1 MLEKEKQSNV
11 VKVFFRITEFSRGR
25 VLIAPP
31 LQEGGKEA
39 EKGERKKTHR
49 SQETGENRTEKRSAS
64 RNSEKARLTM
74 CTW

>member
-39 EKGERKKTHR
+39 EKGERKKTTPEPR
-49 SQETGENRTEKRSAS
+49 NGREQNRKEVSQP
-64 RNSEKARLTM
+64 
-74 CTW
+74 

>member
-39 EKGERKKTHR
+39 EKGERKKPHR